1 MIEAIANQLG
11 YSVSQTRE
19 VWSPF
24 SRALDAGVELNRLYT
39 LEPERAEQTMAEFV
53 GAAKEEIEASAGG
66 LIVYRLKGAEPKFA
80 SPMEY
85 GGHYLEVDRELLANG
100 LEKSN
105 VALVIEGGP
114 ETYLD
119 FVSDLPATVF
129 VWNSLETNMSLEE
142 MEEMRSGKFIDLSQL
157 KQEACIGS

>member
-11 YSVSQTRE
+11 CSVSQASE

-24 SRALDAGVELNRLYT
+24 SRALDAGAELNRLYA
-39 LEPERAEQTMAEFV
+39 LEPDRAEQLMATYV
-53 GAAKEEIEASAGG
+53 DAAKQEIEASAGG

-85 GGHYLEVDRELLANG
+85 GGHYLEVDRELLAYG
-100 LEKSN
+100 LEKSKL
-105 VALVIEGGP
+105 ALVIEGGP

-129 VWNSLETNMSLEE
+129 VWNSLETNMSQKELEA
-142 MEEMRSGKFIDLSQL
+142 MRSGAFIDLSQL